1 MKKGMGKPIK
11 KAKEGTN
18 VPKKVTKKA
27 PPAYDD
33 DKNDRLMA
41 DTYAD
46 YMNDKKR
53 GKIPLDPTIQK
64 GIKDGTLNPDG
75 TTKKPTQRGSE
86 SNMSRTPMKKGGVI
100 KKKMKMGGTLK
111 TPTADQKGLK
121 KLSTPVRNKMGFK
134 KMGGAISKKK

>member
-75 TTKKPTQRGSE
+75 TSKPE
-86 SNMSRTPMKKGGVI
+86 MKPNMSRTPMKKGGTI
-100 KKKMKMGGTLK
+100 KKKM
-111 TPTADQKGLK
+111 
-121 KLSTPVRNKMGFK
+121 